1 MVNSPTGSSDLI
13 LILGCGPPTFLYRSF
28 STLFLRSL
36 WRTDT
41 IVFGKNIFDIN
52 LPPGGLLS
60 FFPLSH
66 LCHLQNKHKVPGL
79 GILST
84 CCWGERFGH
93 PFPPPLHLSYNVV
106 IITTVV
112 VLTCINW
119 IIVHVG
125 VITGG
130 KHQRKQQQ
138 CWSLWWKLDDAQ
150 SFVFCS
156 LIVMALMR
164 YVYYRAEKRLK
175 F

>member
-1 MVNSPTGSSDLI
+1 MTWCNTKNRNISFEYPKKMLAKIFLSKKI
-13 LILGCGPPTFLYRSF
+13 LKAKILHPLKKSF
-28 STLFLRSL
+28 HH
-36 WRTDT
+36 
-41 IVFGKNIFDIN
+41 
-52 LPPGGLLS
+52 P
-60 FFPLSH
+60 
-66 LCHLQNKHKVPGL
+66 CHLKSRVPGL

-84 CCWGERFGH
+84 CAWGERFGH
-93 PFPPPLHLSYNVV
+93 SFPPPLHLCYNVV

-138 CWSLWWKLDDAQ
+138 CWSLWWKLDGAQ

-164 YVYYRAEKRLK
+164 YVYYRAQKRLK